1 MGKIGDLWVRLGLK
15 SDDYKKG
22 IKEANKQTEGFGSKL
37 GKMKAGAIA
46 VWAAVG
52 TAVVTFAKDFI
63 GATNKMAD
71 RWEQN
76 MSRLK
81 ASYHTFLAELSNT
94 SIDTSGEGGKLGNW
108 FKNEVAW
115 WKRLF
120 GNTKEAGDAAAEMTR
135 AFDAEFELVNSVKL
149 QKAGIQQ
156 ELNELY
162 VMMRDTTL
170 SPQARK
176 AAMERYK
183 ALLAPIAQAEIE
195 VYGNM
200 MNEAVKAWQ
209 AGAGLSREYSAAE
222 VTDFLSMYGTDAA
235 GATAKYG
242 ELASVY
248 ENRKGDEQNK
258 VLVDT
263 ALKYQQALNE
273 MSNLDKE
280 MARITLQIKKS
291 LADMFLIEGK
301 TPDVYAQQ
309 IFSSLKEQMK
319 ADLQEIED
327 IEIDADIDLG
337 LDDIDQEI
345 KDFLSKWQ
353 QDMQQIEALNGMLEN
368 SIIAATQNGMQAI
381 TDMMFGLEGADMKQ
395 VLAAFLTPF
404 ADTLKQMGSMIMA
417 EGIAM
422 EAFKKSFTNPIAA
435 IAAGAAL
442 MAIGSA
448 VSSGLQALTAN
459 PTGGTSA
466 SRVGNSVSGATGI
479 ETYEQKIT
487 VEVTGEIAGDKIV
500 LAGQKTINKWNR

>member
-22 IKEANKQTEGFGSKL
+22 IKDANKQTEGFGSKL
-37 GKMKAGAIA
+37 SKMKAGAMA

-52 TAVVTFAKDFI
+52 AAVVKFTKDFI
-63 GATNKMAD
+63 GATNKMGDQWA
-71 RWEQN
+71 QQ
-76 MSRLK
+76 MSKVK
-81 ASYHTFLAELSNT
+81 ASYQSVLADISSYKPDFSSLKNF
-94 SIDTSGEGGKLGNW
+94 
-108 FKNEVAW
+108 FKNDW
-115 WKRLF
+115 NWIKKTF
-120 GNTKEAGDAAAEMTR
+120 GSAKEAGEAAKEMTK
-135 AFDAEFELVNSVKL
+135 AFDAEFELVNSVRL

-162 VMMRDTTL
+162 VTMRDTTL
-170 SPQARK
+170 SPQARQ

-280 MARITLQIKKS
+280 MAKVTLQIKKS
-291 LADMFLIEGK
+291 LADMFLIDGK
-301 TPDVYAQQ
+301 TPDAYAQE

-337 LDDIDQEI
+337 LDDIDQEV
-345 KDFLSKWQ
+345 KDFLAKWQ

-368 SIIAATQNGMQAI
+368 SIISATQNGMQAL

-395 VLAAFLTPF
+395 VMAAFLSPF

-422 EAFKKSFTNPIAA
+422 EAFKKSFTNPYAA

-442 MAIGSA
+442 IAIGSA

-459 PTGGTSA
+459 PTGGAGTSA
-466 SRVGNSVSGATGI
+466 SYGGNSYGSGT
-479 ETYEQKIT
+479 ENYESTLNI
-487 VEVTGEIAGDKIV
+487 EVTGKISGSDILIAGRK
-500 LAGQKTINKWNR
+500 QQSKWDR

>member
-22 IKEANKQTEGFGSKL
+22 IKDANKQTEGFGSKL
-37 GKMKAGAIA
+37 GKMKAGAMA

-52 TAVVTFAKDFI
+52 AAVVKFTKDFI
-63 GATNKMAD
+63 GATNKMGDQWA
-71 RWEQN
+71 QQ
-76 MSRLK
+76 MSKVK
-81 ASYHTFLAELSNT
+81 ASYQSVLADISSYKPDFSSLKNF
-94 SIDTSGEGGKLGNW
+94 
-108 FKNEVAW
+108 FKNDW
-115 WKRLF
+115 NWIKKTF
-120 GNTKEAGDAAAEMTR
+120 GSAKEAGDAAAEMTR

-209 AGAGLSREYSAAE
+209 AGQNLSREYSTAE

-235 GATAKYG
+235 GAAAKYG

-258 VLVDT
+258 VLVET

-291 LADMFLIEGK
+291 LADMFLIDGK
-301 TPDVYAQQ
+301 TPDAYAQE

-368 SIIAATQNGMQAI
+368 SIISATQNGMQAL

-395 VLAAFLTPF
+395 VMAAFLSPF

-422 EAFKKSFTNPIAA
+422 EAFKKSFTNPYAA

-442 MAIGSA
+442 IAIGSA

-459 PTGGTSA
+459 PTGAGTGS
-466 SRVGNSVSGATGI
+466 SYGGSSYGNAGTQN
-479 ETYEQKIT
+479 YESTLNI
-487 VEVTGEIAGDKIV
+487 EVTGKISGSDILIAGRK
-500 LAGQKTINKWNR
+500 QQSKWDR